1 MIERKSEQNVSH
13 CEIQKPPLAATSMY
27 CGSWASRFVGLW
39 FFFHCVYWTR
49 VMVIVELVAEK
60 IYEQEFTTKVFPE
73 STSGEPA
80 EPNYAPTA
88 STSARS

>member
-1 MIERKSEQNVSH
+1 
-13 CEIQKPPLAATSMY
+13 
-27 CGSWASRFVGLW
+27 
-39 FFFHCVYWTR
+39 
-49 VMVIVELVAEK
+49 MVIVELVAEK